1 MHRIKLMIMIT
12 TKEFLKSL
20 TSQLE
25 QIEQVFEHQVVVA
38 NEDDLNAIPSYG
50 GWSIL
55 QVLDHLN
62 FYNRWYLPKIE
73 TVLKKSMAEGKSPA
87 KMFKSG
93 WLGAYFIKMMQPKL
107 DGSIASKMEAPKNA
121 IPATILNAE
130 KVLNE
135 FSTHLAHLSCL
146 LDLAVN
152 ADINNTR
159 VVTSLSSWITLKTG
173 DSIAFLLAHMDRH
186 FLQIK
191 RIKKSIP
198 HKYVIAELESQPF

>member
-1 MHRIKLMIMIT
+1 MLN

-20 TSQLE
+20 TSQLS
-25 QIEQVFEHQVVVA
+25 QIDLTYVTEIANA
-38 NEDDLNAIPSYG
+38 NEDSLNAIPTYG

-73 TVLKKSMAEGKSPA
+73 AAIKKSLSQQKNIPEYY
-87 KMFKSG
+87 KSG

-107 DGSIASKMEAPKNA
+107 DGSLASKMQAPKNA

-130 KVLNE
+130 LVIKE
-135 FSTHLAHLSCL
+135 FTSHLIHLKSL
-146 LDLAVN
+146 LELANN

-159 VVTSLSSWITLKTG
+159 VVTSLSSWVSLKTG
-173 DSIAFLLAHMDRH
+173 DSIAFLLAHMERH

-191 RIKKSIP
+191 RIKKSIS
-198 HKYVIAELESQPF
+198 HKYVMPKLESQSF

>member
-1 MHRIKLMIMIT
+1 MLN

-20 TSQLE
+20 TSQLS
-25 QIEQVFEHQVVVA
+25 QIELTFAAEIANA
-38 NEDDLNAIPSYG
+38 NEDSLNAIPNYG

-73 TVLKKSMAEGKSPA
+73 AAIKKSLMQKKSIPE
-87 KMFKSG
+87 FYKSG

-107 DGSIASKMEAPKNA
+107 NGSLASKMEAPKNA

-130 KVLNE
+130 LVLNE
-135 FSTHLAHLSCL
+135 FSAHLVHLNRL
-146 LDLAVN
+146 LDLAIN

-159 VVTSLSSWITLKTG
+159 VVTSLSSWISLKTG
-173 DSIAFLLAHMDRH
+173 DSMAFLLAHMERH
-186 FLQIK
+186 FLQIM

-198 HKYVIAELESQPF
+198 HKYVMSELETQSF

>member
-130 KVLNE
+130 K
-135 FSTHLAHLSCL
+135 C
-146 LDLAVN
+146 
-152 ADINNTR
+152 
-159 VVTSLSSWITLKTG
+159 
-173 DSIAFLLAHMDRH
+173 
-186 FLQIK
+186 
-191 RIKKSIP
+191 
-198 HKYVIAELESQPF
+198 

>member
-1 MHRIKLMIMIT
+1 MLKT
-12 TKEFLKSL
+12 NEFLKSL

-25 QIEQVFEHQVVVA
+25 QIEQIFEHQVVVA

-87 KMFKSG
+87 NMFKSG

-135 FSTHLAHLSCL
+135 FSIHLTHLNCL
-146 LDLAVN
+146 LDLAMN

-159 VVTSLSSWITLKTG
+159 VVTSLSSWVTLKTG

-186 FLQIK
+186 FVQIK
-191 RIKKSIP
+191 RIKKSLP
-198 HKYVIAELESQPF
+198 HKYVISALESQPF

>member
-1 MHRIKLMIMIT
+1 MLT
-12 TKEFLKSL
+12 TKEFLNSL

-25 QIEQVFEHQVVVA
+25 QIKQVFDHEIVVA
-38 NEDDLNAIPSYG
+38 NEDSLNAIPTYE

-73 TVLKKSMAEGKSPA
+73 VAFKKSLTKKKNIPEYY
-87 KMFKSG
+87 KSG

-107 DGSIASKMEAPKNA
+107 DGSLASKMEAPKNA

-130 KVLNE
+130 LVLNE
-135 FSTHLAHLSCL
+135 FSTHLVHLNRL
-146 LDLAVN
+146 LDLAIN

-159 VVTSLSSWITLKTG
+159 VVTSISSWISLKTG
-173 DSIAFLLAHMDRH
+173 DGMAFLLAHMERH

-198 HKYVIAELESQPF
+198 HKYVMLELETQSF

>member
-1 MHRIKLMIMIT
+1 MLN
-12 TKEFLKSL
+12 TKEFLMSL
-20 TSQLE
+20 TSQLS
-25 QIEQVFEHQVVVA
+25 QIELTFRAEIANA
-38 NEDDLNAIPSYG
+38 NEDSLNAIPTYG

-73 TVLKKSMAEGKSPA
+73 AAIKKSLSQKKNIPEYY
-87 KMFKSG
+87 KSG

-107 DGSIASKMEAPKNA
+107 DGSLASKMQAPKNA

-130 KVLNE
+130 LVLNE
-135 FSTHLAHLSCL
+135 FSAHLVHLNRL
-146 LDLAVN
+146 LDLAIN

-159 VVTSLSSWITLKTG
+159 VVTSLSSWISLKTG
-173 DSIAFLLAHMDRH
+173 DSMAFLIAHMERH
-186 FLQIK
+186 FLQIM

-198 HKYVIAELESQPF
+198 HKYVMSELETQSF

>member
-1 MHRIKLMIMIT
+1 MLKTQEFIKTLAN
-12 TKEFLKSL
+12 
-20 TSQLE
+20 QLA
-25 QIEQVFEHQVVVA
+25 QINQSFEHEVLTA
-38 NEDDLNAIPSYG
+38 TEDNLNTTPNYG

-73 TVLKKSMAEGKSPA
+73 VAIKKSITQKKGATEF
-87 KMFKSG
+87 FKSG
-93 WLGAYFIKMMQPKL
+93 WLGAYFIKMMQPKS
-107 DGSIASKMEAPKNA
+107 DGSLASKMKSPKNA

-135 FSTHLAHLSCL
+135 FSTHLAHLNSL
-146 LDLAVN
+146 LDLVKT
-152 ADINNTR
+152 ADISNTR
-159 VVTSLSSWITLKTG
+159 VVTSLSSWVSLKTG
-173 DSIAFLLAHMDRH
+173 DSMAFLLAHMERH

-198 HKYVIAELESQPF
+198 HKYVVSELETQSILINQW

>member
-1 MHRIKLMIMIT
+1 MLT

-135 FSTHLAHLSCL
+135 FSTHLAHISCL
-146 LDLAVN
+146 LDLAMN

-186 FLQIK
+186 FVQIK

>member
-25 QIEQVFEHQVVVA
+25 QIEQVFEQQVVVA